1 MKEDPSASKKR
12 VIIQVKAK
20 IHSEDTAARLAH
32 TTSLLVQGVTVREFE
47 GRAAQN

>member
-32 TTSLLVQGVTVREFE
+32 TTSLLVQGVTVQEFE